1 MLVGLDVGGTKILG
15 VVLGESREVIASQRR
30 DTPSPEDDAG
40 ALVAAMAEL
49 VDCLADEVDV
59 DEARVDEARAVGVG
73 LPGLVD
79 RSGRL
84 HFAPNLAGLRDADLG
99 TRLAEATGA
108 AAVSLDNDA
117 TCAMRAEYALGA
129 AAGAAHVLL
138 VTLGTGIGG
147 GLVLDGRVMRGA
159 WGFAGEVGHMVID
172 VDGIACVCG
181 RRGCWEQ
188 YASGGALGRMGREE
202 AEQGR
207 GAAWVARAGGSIAE
221 VRGEHVTAAAAA
233 GDLEARALL
242 GRFADWFAI
251 GLANLVDILD
261 VERCVL
267 GGGLVEAGDTLLAP
281 IRNSFASRLL
291 AATHR
296 PEVAIVPA
304 RLGERAGA
312 IGAALLAA
320 EAMPAEAMPGK
331 ALPPRPGL

>member
-15 VVLGESREVIASQRR
+15 VALGDNREVIAVQRR
-30 DTPSPEDDAG
+30 DTPSPDDDAD
-40 ALVAAMAEL
+40 ALVATMAEL
-49 VDCLADEVDV
+49 VDCLVDEVRAGDTEHAV
-59 DEARVDEARAVGVG
+59 SLPRAVGLG

-84 HFAPNLAGLRDADLG
+84 HFAPNLAGLHDADLG
-99 TRLAEATGA
+99 ARLGRAAGVEA
-108 AAVSLDNDA
+108 VHLDNDA
-117 TCAMRAEYALGA
+117 TCAMRAEHALGA
-129 AAGAAHVLL
+129 AVGADHVLL

-159 WGFAGEVGHMVID
+159 FGFAGEVGHMVVD
-172 VDGIACVCG
+172 VDGLACPCG

-202 AEQGR
+202 AERGL
-207 GAAWVARAGGSIAE
+207 GAAWVQRAGGSIAR

-233 GDLEARALL
+233 GDVSARALL
-242 GRFADWFAI
+242 SRFADWFAI

-267 GGGLVEAGDTLLAP
+267 GGGLVEAGETLLAP
-281 IRNSFASRLL
+281 IRSSFATRLL
-291 AATHR
+291 AASHR

-304 RLGERAGA
+304 LLGERAGA

-320 EAMPAEAMPGK
+320 EAMTGK